1 MNLYELGLALKNAR
15 INKEITQQEL
25 AEKTGLSVS
34 TISGLERGTLAEI
47 GVVKLLQL
55 FAQVSLELQ
64 PRPAGQRRTL
74 DDVVIES
81 ASTRLHT
88 TGHRPSSAVKKN
100 ALAKQAFNELDQT
113 RQRVR
118 ASSKK
123 GKK

>member
-25 AEKTGLSVS
+25 AEKTGVSVS

-55 FAQVSLELQ
+55 FAQVGLELQ

-81 ASTRLHT
+81 TSARLHI
-88 TGHRPSSAVKKN
+88 TGRRPSIPLKN
-100 ALAKQAFNELDQT
+100 NTLAKQAVSELAPP

-118 ASSKK
+118 ASAKK
-123 GKK
+123 GNK